1 LINGKKILAV
11 VPARGGSKGVHKK
24 NLREIMGIPL
34 VGIAGKTL
42 NLIPEIDY
50 KIVSTDSEEIAFE
63 ATNYGLE
70 APFMRPP
77 ELSGDRVGDIPVL
90 KHALNWYLKNKDTN
104 IDVILMIQPTS
115 PMRKTKHINQCL
127 NKLIIGK
134 FDSVITISETNLK
147 YHPYKQFIT
156 NKENLIWFDKS
167 IGDKIVIRQDLSP
180 TYHKNG
186 ACYAIDSSFLLNS
199 NKEATPI
206 GENSSYIITE
216 DMISIDEIN
225 DFKIIEEKIKQ
236 THLDINEYIK
246 D

>member
-1 LINGKKILAV
+1 
-11 VPARGGSKGVHKK
+11 
-24 NLREIMGIPL
+24 
-34 VGIAGKTL
+34 
-42 NLIPEIDY
+42 
-50 KIVSTDSEEIAFE
+50 
-63 ATNYGLE
+63 
-70 APFMRPP
+70 
-77 ELSGDRVGDIPVL
+77 
-90 KHALNWYLKNKDTN
+90 
-104 IDVILMIQPTS
+104 MIQPTS

-236 THLDINEYIK
+236 THLDINEYIN

>member
-1 LINGKKILAV
+1 MINGKKILAID
-11 VPARGGSKGVHKK
+11 PARGGSKGVKKK
-24 NLREIMGIPL
+24 NLRKIMGVPL
-34 VGIAGKTL
+34 VGIAGKIL
-42 NLIPEIDY
+42 DLIPEIDY
-50 KIVSTDSEEIAFE
+50 KLVTTDSEEIASE
-63 ATNYGLE
+63 AIKYGLE
-70 APFMRPP
+70 VPFKRPS

-90 KHALNWYLKNKDTN
+90 KHALNWYLKNKDAD

-127 NKLIIGK
+127 DKLILGK

-147 YHPYKQFIT
+147 YHPYKQLVT
-156 NKENLIWFDKS
+156 NKQNLKWFDQS
-167 IGDKIVIRQDLSP
+167 MGDKIVTRQDLLP

-186 ACYAIDSSFLLNS
+186 ACYAINSFFLLNS

>member
-1 LINGKKILAV
+1 MILKEWNFRNSLNNKKKLNPV
-11 VPARGGSKGVHKK
+11 TFLSKK
-24 NLREIMGIPL
+24 N
-34 VGIAGKTL
+34 KL
-42 NLIPEIDY
+42 N
-50 KIVSTDSEEIAFE
+50 
-63 ATNYGLE
+63 
-70 APFMRPP
+70 
-77 ELSGDRVGDIPVL
+77 
-90 KHALNWYLKNKDTN
+90 LKNK
-104 IDVILMIQPTS
+104 I
-115 PMRKTKHINQCL
+115 
-127 NKLIIGK
+127 
-134 FDSVITISETNLK
+134 
-147 YHPYKQFIT
+147 
-156 NKENLIWFDKS
+156 
-167 IGDKIVIRQDLSP
+167 KIVIRQDLSP